1 LDGFM
6 LLLFDGDLAPQDTFR
21 FLEEKIGVG
30 LWSLEL
36 ATDQMKWSSGLFKI
50 LGVEPGSTEPSFA
63 KIRSQI
69 HPNDRLSRQDID
81 AMLAKGTPID
91 RQFRIIRPDGRIRW
105 VSNRGEMLFDSNGVA
120 RRAIGIIYDITE
132 MQNAVLD
139 LRASERRYRAL
150 AEATSTVIW
159 TAPADG
165 QVADIVEWRRLTG
178 QSPSETQGS
187 GWLDA
192 IHPDDRD
199 RVHELRSRSLAEKS
213 VYRAS
218 YRLRMQDGRY
228 DRFLSQAVPVLDD
241 KGTLVEWVG
250 ALVPT
255 EKSNGSKSDPAPQQ
269 LNGALV
275 RAARGLLNWSIQD
288 LADASSVSVS
298 TVRRI
303 EEHDGVPSVRSDMI
317 DAIGHA
323 LRKNGVEF
331 VGLPDSGPAVR
342 LKPA

>member
-1 LDGFM
+1 M
-6 LLLFDGDLAPQDTFR
+6 
-21 FLEEKIGVG
+21 
-30 LWSLEL
+30 
-36 ATDQMKWSSGLFKI
+36 
-50 LGVEPGSTEPSFA
+50 
-63 KIRSQI
+63 
-69 HPNDRLSRQDID
+69 SRQDID

-120 RRAIGIIYDITE
+120 RRAIGIIYDITN

-139 LRASERRYRAL
+139 LQASERRYRAL
-150 AEATSTVIW
+150 AEASSTVIW

-178 QSPSETQGS
+178 QSPAETQGS

-192 IHPDDRD
+192 VHPDDRD
-199 RVHELRSRSLAEKS
+199 RVRELRARSLAETS

-218 YRLRMQDGRY
+218 YRLRMKDGRY
-228 DRFLSQAVPVLDD
+228 DTFLSQAVPVRDE
-241 KGTLVEWVG
+241 KGTLIEWVG
-250 ALVPT
+250 TLVPT
-255 EKSNGSKSDPAPQQ
+255 HKSTDIKSNPAPRQ

-275 RAARGLLNWSIQD
+275 RAARALLNWSIQD
-288 LADASSVSVS
+288 LADAADVSVS

-303 EEHDGVPSVRSDMI
+303 EEHDGVPSVRSDMVNAI
-317 DAIGHA
+317 EDAF
-323 LRKNGVEF
+323 RKNCVEF
-331 VGLPDSGPAVR
+331 VALPDNSIAVR